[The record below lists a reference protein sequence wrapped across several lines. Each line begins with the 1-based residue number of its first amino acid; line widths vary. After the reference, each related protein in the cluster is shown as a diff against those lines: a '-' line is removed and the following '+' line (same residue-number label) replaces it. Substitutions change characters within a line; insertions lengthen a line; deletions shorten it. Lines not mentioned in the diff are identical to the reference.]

1 MKPRRYFF
9 TRCGVWTLVAV
20 FVFGGLA
27 EAGPAVLCIGEDGHA
42 DIEYSLSGCCA
53 LEPGDLAPQSPEV
66 SISRHPECDDCV
78 DLGFELISLK
88 KGKEV
93 LPTPRTNT
101 TRILQ
106 PETPDPGSSA
116 WVAERRSSHDSL
128 FPILSATVLLT

>member
-1 MKPRRYFF
+1 MNDLRNRIS
-9 TRCGVWTLVAV
+9 RIAVWFLAAV
-20 FVFGGLA
+20 FALGHLA

-93 LPTPRTNT
+93 LPAPRTNT

-116 WVAERRSSHDSL
+116 WVADRRSNHDSL

>member
-1 MKPRRYFF
+1 MNDIRSRFIRIAVWFLAAFF
-9 TRCGVWTLVAV
+9 ALGH
-20 FVFGGLA
+20 LA

-42 DIEYSLSGCCA
+42 DIEYSLSNCCVFEA
-53 LEPGDLAPQSPEV
+53 LGSAGGSPEE

-93 LPTPRTNT
+93 LPAPRTNT
-101 TRILQ
+101 TRILL
-106 PETPDPGSSA
+106 PEKPDPGSSA
-116 WVAERRSSHDSL
+116 WVADRRSNHDSL

>member
-1 MKPRRYFF
+1 M
-9 TRCGVWTLVAV
+9 
-20 FVFGGLA
+20 
-27 EAGPAVLCIGEDGHA
+27 LCIGEDGHA
-42 DIEYSLSGCCA
+42 DIEYSLSNCCVFEA
-53 LEPGDLAPQSPEV
+53 LGSAGGSPEE

-93 LPTPRTNT
+93 LPAPRTNT

-116 WVAERRSSHDSL
+116 WVADRRSNHDSL